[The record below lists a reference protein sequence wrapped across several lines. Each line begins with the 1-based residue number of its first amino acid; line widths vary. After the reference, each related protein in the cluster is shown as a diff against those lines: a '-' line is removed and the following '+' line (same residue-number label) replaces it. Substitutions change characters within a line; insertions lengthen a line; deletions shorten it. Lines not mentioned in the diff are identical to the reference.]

1 MRVRVLGAVT
11 AAVALLAGGYLWADA
26 ADLVPGWFTLA
37 PVEEPQPPF
46 ITAAPV
52 TVASSSPLPVTAIDP
67 DAPRPSAAVVQ
78 ALAQA
83 VRDDERT
90 GDSTNIAVV
99 DYLDGTVYADLS
111 AADPQVPASTTKL
124 LTVVAAV
131 SALGDDATL
140 TTRVLWDAGAATLT
154 LVAGGDE
161 MLAAGYGH
169 GGAELEAGTDP
180 ANGWAGIADL
190 ADQVAEALDDAE
202 VTGDV
207 AVAVD
212 DSAFEGPAWP
222 EEWPDYA
229 RNRGYAAAVTG
240 LAVDIARI
248 RTEDN
253 ADAEYTARYEDP
265 SVNAG
270 EVLAAALAD
279 RGVTVAD
286 EVTRAAAGSG
296 AVEVAAVESAPLSE
310 IARHLLA
317 VSDNTVAE
325 SLARVLAIETGLP
338 GDPEGAATAT
348 RRALKAIGV
357 DITGIELYDGAG
369 FSERN
374 QISPATLASS
384 LLAARDVPA
393 LDDLLSWLPLSGLE
407 GTVETRFADTPVAGY
422 FRAKT
427 GSLTGV
433 TTIAGVIVTAEGRPL
448 AVAILADGM
457 PYGQTRPK
465 AAFDEFL
472 TALAECG
479 CEG

>member
-1 MRVRVLGAVT
+1 MRVRVVGAVT
-11 AAVALLAGGYLWADA
+11 GAVALLVGGYLWADA

-46 ITAAPV
+46 ITASPV
-52 TVASSSPLPVTAIDP
+52 AVAEAVELPVTELSD

-78 ALAQA
+78 ALAAQ
-83 VRDDERT
+83 VRADDRT
-90 GDSTNIAVV
+90 GESTNIAVI

-111 AADPQVPASTTKL
+111 AGDTQVPASTTKL
-124 LTVVAAV
+124 LTAVAAV
-131 SALGDDATL
+131 SAMGADATL
-140 TTRVLWDAGAATLT
+140 TTRIVWDQASSTLT

-161 MLAAGYGH
+161 MLAAQYGH
-169 GGAELEAGTDP
+169 GGEGLAAGTDP

-190 ADQVAEALDDAE
+190 ADQVVQALDDAG
-202 VTGDV
+202 VAGDV
-207 AVAVD
+207 SVRVD
-212 DSAFEGPAWP
+212 DAAFEGPAWP
-222 EEWPDYA
+222 EEWPGYA
-229 RNRGYAAAVTG
+229 RDLGYAAPVTG

-248 RTEDN
+248 RNADN
-253 ADAEYTARYEDP
+253 ADSEYAPRYADP
-265 SVNAG
+265 SLHAG
-270 EVLAAALAD
+270 EVLATALEA
-279 RGVTVAD
+279 RGVSVAG
-286 EVTRAAAGSG
+286 EVELAAAAAG

-325 SLARVLAIETGLP
+325 ALARSLALASGEP
-338 GDPEGAATAT
+338 GSPSGAARAT
-348 RRALKAIGV
+348 FRALRAIGV
-357 DITGIELYDGAG
+357 DITGLRLYDGAG
-369 FSERN
+369 FSDRN

-384 LLAARDVPA
+384 LLEARDAP
-393 LDDLLSWLPLSGLE
+393 DLADLPSWLPLAGLE
-407 GTVETRFADTPVAGY
+407 GTVGNRYVDTPVAG
-422 FRAKT
+422 FWRAKT

-448 AVAILADGM
+448 AVAIMADGM
-457 PYGQTRPK
+457 PYGQRPPQ